1 MQILVALVVGG
12 FVASWLANGGFGS
25 VGGNNAALPDEEAR
39 EQERK
44 ARLARFGTLEARE
57 QERKERLARFEGGG
71 ASGAPPAAGGAYAQA
86 MASSLLAPS

>member
-44 ARLARFGTLEARE
+44 ARLARF
-57 QERKERLARFEGGG
+57 EGGG

-86 MASSLLAPS
+86 MASSLSAPS